1 MSTKHFYKPPFSNTQ
16 FLCMKKRILFSA
28 ILFVVFSAGKL
39 TAQSPIGI
47 TVISDETSGTDRA
60 FALADF
66 ITQKKYTNTVGVL
79 EPRLVDYVYGT
90 TYGLSGK
97 LTKMMASLVLYK
109 DAKTVA
115 QVTCENKWEL
125 ISAALDA
132 EFVKLGFT
140 SANTKIKIDEGD
152 EIKVYEKRMADNL
165 PGAMSFELP
174 KNIHSDEFKINAAEV
189 EYFVPKDVKK
199 DLQVLHGKYGSADIT
214 DSKFFKSKDIPK
226 ELKDAIEPLASP
238 IGKTMLMPSMYI
250 SYGNLLFE
258 QKDYETAQHCYMQA
272 IAGSYELIGSS
283 KDKANIRAYVF
294 AKLATLQTGLSP
306 NRVLMAKLYNAC
318 AAINKSAKLSDVI
331 NKENADYY
339 GNVKTVQELCI
350 KAEQNAK
357 SARSSRFTA
366 AFGAVSSGLGQGFMS
381 TGGAQYA
388 SLASS
393 VQMMQVT
400 MEKSQEQLIENMR
413 FKDELR
419 SVSMDIKSDAFITDA
434 GGVDNRNYFLAGEVY
449 YFLTQY
455 PDDVKD
461 VLEEY
466 AADKPALTKL
476 LADYYGATTKPVKNK
491 AIKELY
497 KHLGKIEYTISN
509 FEARSMV
516 VPEKYIADF

>member
-1 MSTKHFYKPPFSNTQ
+1 
-16 FLCMKKRILFSA
+16 MKKYLLLPA
-28 ILFVVFSAGKL
+28 ILLTFFSTSKL
-39 TAQSPIGI
+39 IAQTQIGI
-47 TVISDETSGTDRA
+47 TVITDETSNTDKA
-60 FALADF
+60 FALAEF
-66 ITQKKYTNTVGVL
+66 ITQKKYTAAAGAL
-79 EPRLVDYVYGT
+79 EPKLVDYVYNT
-90 TYGLSGK
+90 PYGLSGK
-97 LTKMMASLVLYK
+97 LTKMMAIFVIYK
-109 DAKTVA
+109 DAKNIA
-115 QVTCENKWEL
+115 QISCENDWNL

-132 EFVKLGFT
+132 EFAKLGFT
-140 SANTKIKIDEGD
+140 ASGSKVKIDEGD
-152 EIKVYEKRMADNL
+152 GIKVYEKRMAGNL

-174 KNIHSDEFKINAAEV
+174 KNIHSDEFKINAAEI
-189 EYFVPKDVKK
+189 EYFEPKDITRELKE
-199 DLQVLHGKYGSADIT
+199 LHGRYGSADIT

-226 ELKDAIEPLASP
+226 ELKDAVQPLASP
-238 IGKTMLMPSMYI
+238 VGKTMLMPSMYI
-250 SYGNLLFE
+250 SYGNLLME
-258 QKDYETAQHCYMQA
+258 QKDYETAQHCYIQA

-283 KDKANIRAYVF
+283 KDKANIRAYAF
-294 AKLATLQTGLSP
+294 AKLATLQTGLSS

-318 AAINKSAKLSDVI
+318 AAINKSAKLGDVI

-339 GNVKTVQELCI
+339 SNVKTIQELCL

-357 SARSSRFTA
+357 SARASRFTA

-388 SLASS
+388 SLSSS

-413 FKDELR
+413 FKEELR
-419 SVSMDIKSDAFITDA
+419 SVSMDINSDIFITDA

-449 YFLTQY
+449 YFLSQY

-466 AADKPALTKL
+466 ATDKPALTKL
-476 LADYYGATTKPVKNK
+476 LADYYGATTKPAKNK
-491 AIKELY
+491 AIKDLY

-509 FEARSMV
+509 FEARSMA

>member
-1 MSTKHFYKPPFSNTQ
+1 
-16 FLCMKKRILFSA
+16 MKKYILFLA
-28 ILFVVFSAGKL
+28 IGFVFFNPDSLKSQ
-39 TAQSPIGI
+39 TQIGI

-60 FALADF
+60 FAMADF
-66 ITQKKYTNTVGVL
+66 ITQKKYTNTTGML

-90 TYGLSGK
+90 AYGLTGK
-97 LTKMMASLVLYK
+97 LTKMMASFVLYK
-109 DAKTVA
+109 DGKTTA

-140 SANTKIKIDEGD
+140 SVNTKVKIDEGD

-165 PGAMSFELP
+165 PGAMNFELP
-174 KNIHSDEFKINAAEV
+174 KNIHSDEFKINAGEV
-189 EYFVPKDVKK
+189 EYFVAKDIAKELK
-199 DLQVLHGKYGSADIT
+199 ELHGRYGNADIT

-226 ELKDAIEPLASP
+226 ELKEAVQPLASP
-238 IGKTMLMPSMYI
+238 VGKTMLMPSMYI

-283 KDKANIRAYVF
+283 KDKANIRAYAF

-318 AAINKSAKLSDVI
+318 AAINKSAKLGDVM
-331 NKENADYY
+331 NKENTDYY
-339 GNVKTVQELCI
+339 SNVKTIQELCL

-357 SARSSRFTA
+357 SARASRFTA
-366 AFGAVSSGLGQGFMS
+366 ALGAVSSGLGQGFMS

-400 MEKSQEQLIENMR
+400 MEKSQEQLTENMR
-413 FKDELR
+413 FKEELR
-419 SVSMDIKSDAFITDA
+419 SVSMDINSDAFITDA

-449 YFLTQY
+449 YFLSQY

-476 LADYYGATTKPVKNK
+476 LTDYYGATTKPAKNK
-491 AIKELY
+491 VIKELY
-497 KHLGKIEYTISN
+497 KHLGKVEYTISN
-509 FEARSMV
+509 FETRSMA